1 MSSLDFRDSE
11 DRAWLDEFIGST
23 EIPSVQVTGQD
34 FYFFLGTTVKG

>member
-11 DRAWLDEFIGST
+11 NRASLDEFIEST
-23 EIPSVQVTGQD
+23 EIPPAQVTGQG